1 MDIMEKI
8 IFSLSRNGKTIV
20 LEEPEYGVTDYSGL
34 EATDYEL
41 EKSVNTNYIGER
53 LKRKKILSRPISIEA
68 DFLGADDEKSAK
80 RQELIAFFSP
90 FSGGKLTVSY
100 MGTERSIDYEVEA
113 FQIDT
118 VNRYDVMSFKIE
130 MICMDPMFQDVLQ
143 TGNSIATWIRGWKW
157 KFTLPF
163 KMKERGEPQKNIINT
178 GHVETPVEIY
188 FHGPAVNPSIK
199 NITTGE
205 TIRIIRELTTDDV
218 LYINTGFR
226 QKKVEII
233 RNGTRTDAFDY
244 IDLSSRFFSLQ
255 VGDNVIEYASENG
268 LAPQS
273 VEIYYKNRYLG
284 V

>member
-1 MDIMEKI
+1 M
-8 IFSLSRNGKTIV
+8 
-20 LEEPEYGVTDYSGL
+20 
-34 EATDYEL
+34 
-41 EKSVNTNYIGER
+41 
-53 LKRKKILSRPISIEA
+53 
-68 DFLGADDEKSAK
+68 
-80 RQELIAFFSP
+80 
-90 FSGGKLTVSY
+90 
-100 MGTERSIDYEVEA
+100 EVEIYTSV
-113 FQIDT
+113 Q
-118 VNRYDVMSFKIE
+118 
-130 MICMDPMFQDVLQ
+130 
-143 TGNSIATWIRGWKW
+143 
-157 KFTLPF
+157 
-163 KMKERGEPQKNIINT
+163 ERGEPQKNIINT

-268 LAPQS
+268 LAPQN

>member
-1 MDIMEKI
+1 MIEP
-8 IFSLSRNGKTIV
+8 IFSLTRNGKTLI
-20 LEEPEYGVTDYSGL
+20 LDEPEYGVTDYSGL
-34 EATDYEL
+34 EATDYDL
-41 EKSVNTNYIGER
+41 EKTVNTNYIGER
-53 LKRKKILSRPISIEA
+53 LKRKKILSRLISISA
-68 DFLGADDEKSAK
+68 DWLGQDDEKSAK

-90 FSGGKLTVSY
+90 FSSGTLTVNY
-100 MGTERSIDYEVEA
+100 MGVERTIEYEVEA
-113 FQIDT
+113 FKINT
-118 VNRYDVMSFKIE
+118 VNLHETLDFQADL
-130 MICMDPMFQDVLQ
+130 ICMDPMFQDVLQ
-143 TGNSIATWIRGWKW
+143 TGDSIDTWIRGWKW

-268 LAPQS
+268 LAPQN

>member
-1 MDIMEKI
+1 MIEP
-8 IFSLSRNGKTIV
+8 IFSLTRNGKTLI
-20 LEEPEYGVTDYSGL
+20 LDEPEYGVTDYSGL
-34 EATDYEL
+34 EATDCDL
-41 EKSVNTNYIGER
+41 EKTVNTNYIGER
-53 LKRKKILSRPISIEA
+53 LKRKKILSRPISISA
-68 DFLGADDEKSAK
+68 DWLGRDEEKSAK

-90 FSGGKLTVSY
+90 FSSGTLTVNY
-100 MGTERSIDYEVEA
+100 MGVERTIEYEVE
-113 FQIDT
+113 
-118 VNRYDVMSFKIE
+118 SFKINTVSLHE
-130 MICMDPMFQDVLQ
+130 TLDFQVDLICMDPMFQDVLQ
-143 TGNSIATWIRGWKW
+143 TGDSIATWIRGWKW

-268 LAPQS
+268 LAPQN

>member
-1 MDIMEKI
+1 MIEP
-8 IFSLSRNGKTIV
+8 IFLLTRNGKTLI
-20 LEEPEYGVTDYSGL
+20 LDEPEYGVTDYSGL
-34 EATDYEL
+34 EATDYDL
-41 EKSVNTNYIGER
+41 EKAVNTNYIGER
-53 LKRKKILSRPISIEA
+53 LKRKKILSRPISISA
-68 DFLGADDEKSAK
+68 DWLGRDEEKSAK

-90 FSGGKLTVSY
+90 FSSGTLTVNY
-100 MGTERSIDYEVEA
+100 MGVERTIEYEVEA
-113 FQIDT
+113 FKINT
-118 VNRYDVMSFKIE
+118 VNLHETLDFQADL
-130 MICMDPMFQDVLQ
+130 ICMDPMFQDVLQ
-143 TGNSIATWIRGWKW
+143 TGDSIATWIRGWKW

-233 RNGTRTDAFDY
+233 RNGARTDAFDY

-268 LAPQS
+268 LAPQN

>member
-1 MDIMEKI
+1 MIEP
-8 IFSLSRNGKTIV
+8 IFSLTRNGKTLI
-20 LEEPEYGVTDYSGL
+20 LDEPEYGVTDYSGL
-34 EATDYEL
+34 EATDYDL
-41 EKSVNTNYIGER
+41 EKTVNTNYIGER
-53 LKRKKILSRPISIEA
+53 LKRKKILSRPISISA
-68 DFLGADDEKSAK
+68 DWLGQDNEKSAK

-90 FSGGKLTVSY
+90 FSSGTLTVNY
-100 MGTERSIDYEVEA
+100 MGVERTIEYEVEA
-113 FQIDT
+113 FKINT
-118 VNRYDVMSFKIE
+118 VNLHETLDFQADL
-130 MICMDPMFQDVLQ
+130 ICMDPMFWDVLE
-143 TGNSIATWIRGWKW
+143 TGETIATWIRGWKW

-205 TIRIIRELTTDDV
+205 TIRIIRELNTDDV

-268 LAPQS
+268 LAPQN

>member
-1 MDIMEKI
+1 MIEP
-8 IFSLSRNGKTIV
+8 IFSLTRNGKTLI
-20 LEEPEYGVTDYSGL
+20 LDEPEYGVTDYSGL
-34 EATDYEL
+34 EATDYDL
-41 EKSVNTNYIGER
+41 EKTVNTNYIGER
-53 LKRKKILSRPISIEA
+53 LKRKKILSRPISISA
-68 DFLGADDEKSAK
+68 DWLGQDDEKSAK

-90 FSGGKLTVSY
+90 FSSGTLTVNY
-100 MGTERSIDYEVEA
+100 MGVERTIEYEVEA
-113 FQIDT
+113 FKINT
-118 VNRYDVMSFKIE
+118 VNLHETLDFQADL
-130 MICMDPMFQDVLQ
+130 ICMDPMFWDVLE
-143 TGNSIATWIRGWKW
+143 TGETIATWVRGWKW

>member
-1 MDIMEKI
+1 MIEP
-8 IFSLSRNGKTIV
+8 IFSLTRNGKTLI
-20 LEEPEYGVTDYSGL
+20 LDEPEYGVTDYSGL
-34 EATDYEL
+34 EATDYDL
-41 EKSVNTNYIGER
+41 EKTVNTNYIGER
-53 LKRKKILSRPISIEA
+53 LKRKKILSRPISISA
-68 DFLGADDEKSAK
+68 DWLGQDDQKSAK

-90 FSGGKLTVSY
+90 FSSGTLTVNY
-100 MGTERSIDYEVEA
+100 MGVERTIEYEVEA
-113 FQIDT
+113 FKINT
-118 VNRYDVMSFKIE
+118 VNLHETLDFQADL
-130 MICMDPMFQDVLQ
+130 ICMDPMFWDVLE
-143 TGNSIATWIRGWKW
+143 TGETIATWVRGWKW

-268 LAPQS
+268 LAPQN

>member
-1 MDIMEKI
+1 MIEP
-8 IFSLSRNGKTIV
+8 IFSLTRNGKTLI
-20 LEEPEYGVTDYSGL
+20 LDEPEYGVTDYSGL
-34 EATDYEL
+34 EATDYDL
-41 EKSVNTNYIGER
+41 EKTVNTNYIGER
-53 LKRKKILSRPISIEA
+53 LKRKKILSRPISISA
-68 DFLGADDEKSAK
+68 DWLGQDDEKSAK

-90 FSGGKLTVSY
+90 FSSGTLTVNY
-100 MGTERSIDYEVEA
+100 MGVERTIEYEVEA
-113 FQIDT
+113 FKINT
-118 VNRYDVMSFKIE
+118 VNLHETLDFQADL
-130 MICMDPMFQDVLQ
+130 ICMDPMFWDVLE
-143 TGNSIATWIRGWKW
+143 TGETIATWMRGWKW

-163 KMKERGEPQKNIINT
+163 KMKERGEPQKNITNT

>member
-1 MDIMEKI
+1 MIEP
-8 IFSLSRNGKTIV
+8 IFSLTRNGKTLI
-20 LEEPEYGVTDYSGL
+20 LDEPEYGVTDYSGL
-34 EATDYEL
+34 EATDYDL
-41 EKSVNTNYIGER
+41 EKTVNTNYIGER
-53 LKRKKILSRPISIEA
+53 LKRKKILSRPISISA
-68 DFLGADDEKSAK
+68 DWLGQDDEKSAK

-90 FSGGKLTVSY
+90 FSSGTLTVNY
-100 MGTERSIDYEVEA
+100 MGVERTIEYEVEA
-113 FQIDT
+113 FKINT
-118 VNRYDVMSFKIE
+118 VNLHETLDFQADL
-130 MICMDPMFQDVLQ
+130 ICMDPMFWDVME
-143 TGNSIATWIRGWKW
+143 TGETIATWVRGWKW

-268 LAPQS
+268 LAPQN

>member
-1 MDIMEKI
+1 MEKI

-20 LEEPEYGVTDYSGL
+20 LDEPEYGVIDYSGL
-34 EATDYEL
+34 EATDYDL
-41 EKSVNTNYIGER
+41 EKTVNTNYIGER
-53 LKRKKILSRPISIEA
+53 LKRKKILSRLISISA
-68 DFLGADDEKSAK
+68 DWLGQDDEKSAK

-90 FSGGKLTVSY
+90 FSSGTLTVNY
-100 MGTERSIDYEVEA
+100 MGVERTIEYEVEA
-113 FQIDT
+113 FKINT
-118 VNRYDVMSFKIE
+118 VNLHETLDFQADL
-130 MICMDPMFQDVLQ
+130 ICMDPMFQDVLQ
-143 TGNSIATWIRGWKW
+143 TGDSIATWIRGWKW

-268 LAPQS
+268 LAPQN

>member
-1 MDIMEKI
+1 MIEP
-8 IFSLSRNGKTIV
+8 IFSLTRNGKTLI
-20 LEEPEYGVTDYSGL
+20 LDEPEYGVTDYSGL
-34 EATDYEL
+34 EATDYDL
-41 EKSVNTNYIGER
+41 EKTVNTNYIGER
-53 LKRKKILSRPISIEA
+53 LKRKKILSRPISISA
-68 DFLGADDEKSAK
+68 DWLGRDEEKSAK

-90 FSGGKLTVSY
+90 FSSGTLTVNY
-100 MGTERSIDYEVEA
+100 MGVERTIEYEVE
-113 FQIDT
+113 
-118 VNRYDVMSFKIE
+118 SFKINTVSLHE
-130 MICMDPMFQDVLQ
+130 TLDFQADLICMDPMFWDVLE
-143 TGNSIATWIRGWKW
+143 TGETIATWVRGWKW

-188 FHGPAVNPSIK
+188 FHGPVVNPSIK

>member
-1 MDIMEKI
+1 MIEP
-8 IFSLSRNGKTIV
+8 IFSLTRNGKTLI
-20 LEEPEYGVTDYSGL
+20 LDEPEYGVTDYSGL
-34 EATDYEL
+34 EATDYDL
-41 EKSVNTNYIGER
+41 EKTVNTNYIGER
-53 LKRKKILSRPISIEA
+53 LKRKKILSRPISISA
-68 DFLGADDEKSAK
+68 DWLGRDEEKSAK

-90 FSGGKLTVSY
+90 FSSGTLTVNY
-100 MGTERSIDYEVEA
+100 MGVERTIEYEVE
-113 FQIDT
+113 
-118 VNRYDVMSFKIE
+118 SFKINTVSLHE
-130 MICMDPMFQDVLQ
+130 TLDFQVDLICMDPMFQDVLQ
-143 TGNSIATWIRGWKW
+143 TGDSIATWIRGWKW

-163 KMKERGEPQKNIINT
+163 KMKERGETQKNIINT

>member
-1 MDIMEKI
+1 MIEP
-8 IFSLSRNGKTIV
+8 IFSLTRNGKTLI
-20 LEEPEYGVTDYSGL
+20 LDEPEYGVTDYSGL

-41 EKSVNTNYIGER
+41 EKAVNTNYIGER
-53 LKRKKILSRPISIEA
+53 LKRKKILSRPISISA
-68 DFLGADDEKSAK
+68 DWLGRDEEKSAK
-80 RQELIAFFSP
+80 RQELISFFSP
-90 FSGGKLTVSY
+90 FSSGTLTVNY
-100 MGTERSIDYEVEA
+100 MGVERTIEYEVE
-113 FQIDT
+113 
-118 VNRYDVMSFKIE
+118 SFKINTVSLHE
-130 MICMDPMFQDVLQ
+130 TLDFQVDLICMDPMFQDVLQ
-143 TGNSIATWIRGWKW
+143 TGDSIATWIRGWKW

-268 LAPQS
+268 LAPQN

>member
-1 MDIMEKI
+1 
-8 IFSLSRNGKTIV
+8 
-20 LEEPEYGVTDYSGL
+20 
-34 EATDYEL
+34 
-41 EKSVNTNYIGER
+41 
-53 LKRKKILSRPISIEA
+53 
-68 DFLGADDEKSAK
+68 
-80 RQELIAFFSP
+80 
-90 FSGGKLTVSY
+90 

-130 MICMDPMFQDVLQ
+130 LICMDPMFQDVLQ
-143 TGNSIATWIRGWKW
+143 TGDSIATWIRGWKW

-163 KMKERGEPQKNIINT
+163 EMKERGEPQKNIINT

-268 LAPQS
+268 LAPQN

>member
-1 MDIMEKI
+1 MIEP
-8 IFSLSRNGKTIV
+8 IFSLTRNGKTLI
-20 LEEPEYGVTDYSGL
+20 LDEPEYGVTDYSGL
-34 EATDYEL
+34 EATDYDL
-41 EKSVNTNYIGER
+41 EKTVNTNYIGER
-53 LKRKKILSRPISIEA
+53 LKRKKILSRPISISA
-68 DFLGADDEKSAK
+68 DWLGQDDEKSAK

-90 FSGGKLTVSY
+90 FSSGTLTVNY
-100 MGTERSIDYEVEA
+100 MGVERTIEYEVEA
-113 FQIDT
+113 FKINT
-118 VNRYDVMSFKIE
+118 VNLHETLDFQADL
-130 MICMDPMFQDVLQ
+130 ICMDPMFWDVLE
-143 TGNSIATWIRGWKW
+143 TGETIATWVRGWKW

-268 LAPQS
+268 IAPQN

>member
-1 MDIMEKI
+1 MIEP
-8 IFSLSRNGKTIV
+8 IFSLTRNGKTVI
-20 LEEPEYGVTDYSGL
+20 LDEPEYGVTDYSGL
-34 EATDYEL
+34 EATDYDL
-41 EKSVNTNYIGER
+41 EKTVNTNYIGER
-53 LKRKKILSRPISIEA
+53 LKRKKILSRPISISA
-68 DFLGADDEKSAK
+68 DWLGRDEEKSAK

-90 FSGGKLTVSY
+90 FSSGTLTVNY
-100 MGTERSIDYEVEA
+100 MGVERTIEYEVE
-113 FQIDT
+113 
-118 VNRYDVMSFKIE
+118 SFKINTVSLHE
-130 MICMDPMFQDVLQ
+130 TLDFQVDLICMDPMFQDVLQ
-143 TGNSIATWIRGWKW
+143 TGDSIATWIRGWKW

>member
-1 MDIMEKI
+1 MEKI
-8 IFSLSRNGKTIV
+8 IFSLSRNGKMIV
-20 LEEPEYGVTDYSGL
+20 LDEPEYGVTDYSGL

-53 LKRKKILSRPISIEA
+53 LKRKKILSRPISISA
-68 DFLGADDEKSAK
+68 DWLGRDEEKSAK

-90 FSGGKLTVSY
+90 FSSGTLTVNY
-100 MGTERSIDYEVEA
+100 MGVERTIEYEVE
-113 FQIDT
+113 FFKINT
-118 VNRYDVMSFKIE
+118 VNLHETLDFQVDL
-130 MICMDPMFQDVLQ
+130 ICMDPMFQDILE
-143 TGNSIATWIRGWKW
+143 TGETIATWVRGWKW

-268 LAPQS
+268 LAPQN

>member
-1 MDIMEKI
+1 MIEP
-8 IFSLSRNGKTIV
+8 IFSLTRNGKTLI
-20 LEEPEYGVTDYSGL
+20 LDEPEYGVTDYSGL
-34 EATDYEL
+34 EATDYDL
-41 EKSVNTNYIGER
+41 EKTVNTNYIGER
-53 LKRKKILSRPISIEA
+53 LKRKKILSRLISISA
-68 DFLGADDEKSAK
+68 DWLGQDDEKSAK

-90 FSGGKLTVSY
+90 FSSGTLTVNY
-100 MGTERSIDYEVEA
+100 MGVERTIEYEVEA
-113 FQIDT
+113 FKINT
-118 VNRYDVMSFKIE
+118 VNLHETLDFQADL
-130 MICMDPMFQDVLQ
+130 ICMDPMFQDVLQ
-143 TGNSIATWIRGWKW
+143 TGDSIATWIRGWKW

-268 LAPQS
+268 LAPQN

>member
-1 MDIMEKI
+1 MIEP
-8 IFSLSRNGKTIV
+8 IFSLTRNGKTLI
-20 LEEPEYGVTDYSGL
+20 LDEPEYGVTDYSGL
-34 EATDYEL
+34 EATDYDL
-41 EKSVNTNYIGER
+41 EKTVNTNYIGER
-53 LKRKKILSRPISIEA
+53 LKRKKILSRLISISA
-68 DFLGADDEKSAK
+68 DWLGQDDEKSAK

-90 FSGGKLTVSY
+90 FCSGTLTVNY
-100 MGTERSIDYEVEA
+100 MGVERTIEYEVEA
-113 FQIDT
+113 FKINT
-118 VNRYDVMSFKIE
+118 VNLHETLDFQADL
-130 MICMDPMFQDVLQ
+130 ICMDPMFQDALQ
-143 TGNSIATWIRGWKW
+143 TGDSIATWIRGWKW

-268 LAPQS
+268 LAPQN

>member
-1 MDIMEKI
+1 
-8 IFSLSRNGKTIV
+8 
-20 LEEPEYGVTDYSGL
+20 
-34 EATDYEL
+34 
-41 EKSVNTNYIGER
+41 
-53 LKRKKILSRPISIEA
+53 
-68 DFLGADDEKSAK
+68 
-80 RQELIAFFSP
+80 
-90 FSGGKLTVSY
+90 
-100 MGTERSIDYEVEA
+100 
-113 FQIDT
+113 
-118 VNRYDVMSFKIE
+118 
-130 MICMDPMFQDVLQ
+130 MDPMFQDVLQ
-143 TGNSIATWIRGWKW
+143 TGDSIATWIRGWKW

-268 LAPQS
+268 LAPQN

>member
-1 MDIMEKI
+1 MIEP
-8 IFSLSRNGKTIV
+8 IFSLTRNGKTLI
-20 LEEPEYGVTDYSGL
+20 LDEPEYGVTDYSGL
-34 EATDYEL
+34 EATDYDL
-41 EKSVNTNYIGER
+41 EKTVNTNYIGER
-53 LKRKKILSRPISIEA
+53 LKRKKILSRPISISA
-68 DFLGADDEKSAK
+68 DWLGRDEEKSAK

-90 FSGGKLTVSY
+90 FSSGTLTVNY
-100 MGTERSIDYEVEA
+100 MGVERTIEYEVE
-113 FQIDT
+113 
-118 VNRYDVMSFKIE
+118 SFKINTVSLHE
-130 MICMDPMFQDVLQ
+130 TLDFQVDLICMDPMFQDVLQ
-143 TGNSIATWIRGWKW
+143 TGDSIATWIRGWKW

-163 KMKERGEPQKNIINT
+163 KMKERGETQKNIINT

-205 TIRIIRELTTDDV
+205 TIRIIRELNTDDV

-268 LAPQS
+268 LAPQN

>member
-1 MDIMEKI
+1 MIEP
-8 IFSLSRNGKTIV
+8 IFSLTRNGKTLI
-20 LEEPEYGVTDYSGL
+20 LDEPEYGVTDYSGL
-34 EATDYEL
+34 EATDYDL
-41 EKSVNTNYIGER
+41 EKTVNTNYIGER
-53 LKRKKILSRPISIEA
+53 LKRKKILSRPISISA
-68 DFLGADDEKSAK
+68 DWLGRDEEKSAK

-90 FSGGKLTVSY
+90 FSSGTLTVNY
-100 MGTERSIDYEVEA
+100 MGVERTIEYEVE
-113 FQIDT
+113 
-118 VNRYDVMSFKIE
+118 SFKINTVSLHE
-130 MICMDPMFQDVLQ
+130 TLDFQVDLICMDPMFQDVLQ
-143 TGNSIATWIRGWKW
+143 TGDSIATWIRGWKW

>member
-1 MDIMEKI
+1 MEKI

-20 LEEPEYGVTDYSGL
+20 LDEPEYGVIDYSGL
-34 EATDYEL
+34 EATDYDL
-41 EKSVNTNYIGER
+41 EKTVNTNYIGER
-53 LKRKKILSRPISIEA
+53 LKRKKILSRLISISA
-68 DFLGADDEKSAK
+68 DWLGQDDEKSAK

-90 FSGGKLTVSY
+90 FSSGTLTVNY
-100 MGTERSIDYEVEA
+100 MGVERTIEYEVEA
-113 FQIDT
+113 FKINT
-118 VNRYDVMSFKIE
+118 VNLHETLDFQADL
-130 MICMDPMFQDVLQ
+130 ICMDPMFQDVLQ
-143 TGNSIATWIRGWKW
+143 TGDSIATWIRGWKW

-233 RNGTRTDAFDY
+233 RNGARTDAFDY

-268 LAPQS
+268 LAPQN

>member
-1 MDIMEKI
+1 MIEP
-8 IFSLSRNGKTIV
+8 IFSLTRNGKTLI
-20 LEEPEYGVTDYSGL
+20 LDEPEYGVTNYSGL
-34 EATDYEL
+34 EATDYDL
-41 EKSVNTNYIGER
+41 EKTVNTNYIGER
-53 LKRKKILSRPISIEA
+53 LKRKKILSRPISISA
-68 DFLGADDEKSAK
+68 DWLGQDDEKSAK

-90 FSGGKLTVSY
+90 FSSGTLTVNY
-100 MGTERSIDYEVEA
+100 MGVERTIEYEVEA
-113 FQIDT
+113 FKINT
-118 VNRYDVMSFKIE
+118 VNLHETLDFQADL
-130 MICMDPMFQDVLQ
+130 ICMDPMFQDVLQ
-143 TGNSIATWIRGWKW
+143 TGDSIATWIRGWKW

-268 LAPQS
+268 LAPQN

>member
-1 MDIMEKI
+1 MIEP
-8 IFSLSRNGKTIV
+8 IFSLTRNGKTLI
-20 LEEPEYGVTDYSGL
+20 LDEPEYGVTDYSGL
-34 EATDYEL
+34 EATDYDL
-41 EKSVNTNYIGER
+41 EKTVNTNYIGER
-53 LKRKKILSRPISIEA
+53 LKRKKILSRLISISA
-68 DFLGADDEKSAK
+68 DWLGQDDEKSAK

-90 FSGGKLTVSY
+90 FCSGTLTVNY
-100 MGTERSIDYEVEA
+100 MGVERTIEYEVEA
-113 FQIDT
+113 FKINT
-118 VNRYDVMSFKIE
+118 VNLHETLDFQADL
-130 MICMDPMFQDVLQ
+130 ICMDPMFQDVLQ
-143 TGNSIATWIRGWKW
+143 TGDSIATWIRGWKW